1 MKPKLDDMPE
11 LPAGFWYNYSNACEW
26 YHINKGDK
34 PYRQAYDCYV
44 QLRRA
49 VDGFWIAP
57 VDPRVAEG
65 IDAYGEVQFMKI
77 ATKVEGDLKEA
88 ILIAMAQRRMMV

>member
-1 MKPKLDDMPE
+1 MKSRPDDMPE
-11 LPAGFWYNYSNACEW
+11 LPADFWYNYSSVGEW
-26 YHINKGDK
+26 YHINKGSE
-34 PYRQAYDCYV
+34 PRRQAYDCYV
-44 QLRRA
+44 QLRRT

-65 IDAYGEVQFMKI
+65 VDAYSEVQFMEI
-77 ATKVEGDLKEA
+77 ATKVEGDLNEA